1 MCYSSTRKQQI
12 SSFAN
17 GLTLYDKLFVHK
29 QRYGLNFY
37 EQIGRKGGKISRG
50 GGFAM
55 NRDLAV
61 EAGRKGGKASRRTKS
76 GSAAE

>member
-1 MCYSSTRKQQI
+1 MAGTQAGGRK
-12 SSFAN
+12 AAATN
-17 GLTLYDKLFVHK
+17 K

-61 EAGRKGGKASRRTKS
+61 EAGRKGGKASHRTKS
-76 GSAAE
+76 NAAA